1 MGKTEDRL
9 QHLNNVLEGVLFIIQ
24 DDDVIELAEVVLRGL
39 TGFGLYCASRH
50 SFILSLE
57 FADGRINPRVKL
69 KREKAFAGG
78 ECVSQRELGIIAYE

>member
-50 SFILSLE
+50 SFILSPE
-57 FADGRINPRVKL
+57 FADGRINPRSGL
-69 KREKAFAGG
+69 LILRQAAEY
-78 ECVSQRELGIIAYE
+78 VSQRELGIIAYE